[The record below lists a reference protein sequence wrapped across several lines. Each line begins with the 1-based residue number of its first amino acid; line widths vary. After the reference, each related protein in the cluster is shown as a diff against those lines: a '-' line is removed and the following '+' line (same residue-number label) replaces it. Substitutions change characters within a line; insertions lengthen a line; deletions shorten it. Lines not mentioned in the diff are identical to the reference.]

1 MKAVVIHGPGDARVT
16 DRPKPKLRD
25 DYVLV
30 KVKVIAINPTVSSPC
45 IEARAAH

>member
-1 MKAVVIHGPGDARVT
+1 MKAVVIYGPGDARVT

-30 KVKVIAINPTVSSPC
+30 KVKVVAINPTVRSSC
-45 IEARAAH
+45 VQARPSH

>member
-16 DRPKPKLRD
+16 DRPKPTLRD

-30 KVKVIAINPTVSSPC
+30 KVKVIAINPTARPPC
-45 IEARAAH
+45 VQTKPAH